1 MNNGG
6 WFFFEVLTAVFME
19 DKKIIKFWLA
29 LGLMVAIFIVAASV
43 RVHAYEQTELDYEVF
58 YQNIDYPSTS
68 DTRWLYYT
76 SYSPYTSDMI
86 NLSDTDII
94 GYNISTPV
102 PYYADGDHVSIFI
115 SFGVSIPRVDFQG
128 SNNTWG
134 GQYRLLISPSGATEE
149 LSYPQGM
156 QSSTLFD
163 LKYYVQNAV
172 WTDLTHGT
180 MTWQN
185 QTVSYKCLLFHGS
198 DGATYGT
205 GFQDLEHFFFNI
217 QLDLN
222 LTSNR
227 ELLPFSIALWQ
238 QSLAV
243 GGNQFFRFDTRPIV
257 RLNDTS
263 MYGLLQDIES
273 ALSDLDFSGLA
284 DLSGLSAQIENIYN
298 SVVLNNDLLESI
310 YDDGGTDEDLTAWAE
325 RASEFESQNE
335 YMHSLE
341 NDLMGT
347 IEEFTFPSAPDGS
360 NNALITGG
368 VLPWFSNEIVLAL
381 TLASLALMV
390 VFAIL

>member
-1 MNNGG
+1 M
-6 WFFFEVLTAVFME
+6 T
-19 DKKIIKFWLA
+19 KKLK
-29 LGLMVAIFIVAASV
+29 VIFISIFAIAYSVFLAAPV
-43 RVHAYEQTELDYEVF
+43 FAYEQTELDYEVF

-134 GQYRLLISPSGATEE
+134 GQYRLLISPSGAIEE

-163 LKYYVQNAV
+163 LKYYVQNSV
-172 WTDLTHGT
+172 WTDQTHGT
-180 MTWQN
+180 MTWQD
-185 QTVSYKCLLFHGS
+185 QTVSYKCLIYHGS

-205 GFQDLEHFFFNI
+205 GVQELEHFFFNI

-227 ELLPFSIALWQ
+227 ELLPFTIALWQ

-243 GGNQFFRFDTRPIV
+243 GGNQFFRFDTRPII

-263 MYGLLQDIES
+263 MYGVLEGIQA
-273 ALSDLDFSGLA
+273 ALENLDFSALA
-284 DLSGLSAQIENIYN
+284 DLSDLSTTIENVYN
-298 SVVLNNDLLESI
+298 SVIFQNELLESI
-310 YDDGGTDEDLTAWAE
+310 YDPGDDTDPDLTEAGE
-325 RASEFESQNE
+325 RASEFQSQIDE
-335 YMHSLE
+335 YNNLQEALIGTLE
-341 NDLMGT
+341 
-347 IEEFTFPSAPDGS
+347 EYTFP
-360 NNALITGG
+360 
-368 VLPWFSNEIVLAL
+368 VLSDANIADLSFTPLFQNEIVIFLVSGVLAL
-381 TLASLALMV
+381 LIAC
-390 VFAIL
+390 AILL